1 MIVGEGRAGK
11 TAFSRSIIGDK
22 FAETD
27 STIGIHQFS
36 CVVNQMSASGS
47 ASSWSKSTGRA
58 KEYESAI
65 ARNMKQAKDDA
76 RNKKEKSILD
86 SSSLRESRQVDE
98 IDNKPAF
105 HATSGVDA
113 HHMGETPE
121 KSSLVDVA
129 TTSESGTSSL
139 TLATAL
145 DNEQAT
151 TSTSSNDH
159 DDDYN
164 NGEEQNIETI
174 GKRQLDEDVIA
185 KCLANEIETSSSIH
199 ISVFDYG
206 GQEVFTA
213 IHHLFLTAYGVY
225 ALCFNMEWLVAKDEA
240 EKERCLK
247 YLKFWIDSI
256 YMHTY
261 SIKSDR
267 CAPFILIGT
276 HKDKVVRSDQHHDVD
291 HILNEAFK
299 SSGAWCS
306 KLENKEGRG
315 KDDART
321 NLCFFAVDN
330 KLGREDP
337 VLMQAMSCMETAMEE
352 AEYTHTKVP
361 LEWLAFI
368 DSLRETKKSF
378 FELSD
383 FTAIA
388 MKCGVQRQHIPL
400 ILRFLHEMGMC
411 MYNDEPA
418 LKDLVI
424 MDAID
429 YLVTPA
435 SRVIC
440 NHSGQGDDKTRHV
453 LPEGIMSE
461 VNKSSYRPK
470 WQELVNEG
478 ILSTSLLPLIWKDFQ
493 LAQSEVDR
501 LLSLMTQ
508 YGLLVPLVSD
518 DESEGDIRYVVPS
531 LLPIC
536 NDPDFYDVKG
546 KWGDESEASTC
557 YFFFTLSKAFEN
569 KPELN
574 CAHLKENG
582 FCPSGLY
589 ERLVGKIIMWTQ
601 ATSMDGKF
609 NPDDVAL
616 FKEVSI
622 LSFGSRCFRLSASQA
637 LRRLNCLRVDVQ
649 GSDPLVIVQKLTEL
663 IEHVIKESMKGLS
676 VMLLLP
682 RLNGTRTNLECIR
695 QLEQNHDF
703 NSSSLLSLVAIKDA
717 VKSNNGLK
725 HKAKTIISFDDL
737 KRYYA
742 SWLQVYS
749 AKDRYDMFIS
759 YRWGDDDKPL
769 ARQIFDAMS
778 NHKLDD
784 RAIDVFLDVCRLKDG
799 EQFDK
804 EFARALINSKVILPL
819 ITMDCVARFRSHTGK
834 LVDNVLLEWILA
846 HECKQANS
854 HDINL
859 SLVQFVFPVYVG
871 HRKKS
876 NESNSLHIE
885 PFDFNLYSQLSDE
898 VPVATIAK
906 AKQILIANGIETFS
920 GQFETWTVRSFMA
933 EFMSYKGIVASECK
947 QHRRLVSVIA
957 SDVFGNILAQAN
969 YSRPPSR
976 VAKKLREEVISA
988 SAVSND
994 NNGDSSNVGSSL
1006 RSDREVDAG
1015 RYNKAY
1021 EILMNKD
1028 NCRKNQFETLHEY
1041 LDEELGVTSGEKLM
1055 KTRKEWHEKIAEH
1068 LKGVPRDEYLSLI
1081 SNP

>member
-1 MIVGEGRAGK
+1 MMIVGEGRAGK

-22 FAETD
+22 FTETD
-27 STIGIHQFS
+27 STIGIDQFS

-47 ASSWSKSTGRA
+47 GSLWSRSTGRT

-65 ARNMKQAKDDA
+65 ARNMKQAKDDDT
-76 RNKKEKSILD
+76 NKEEKSILD
-86 SSSLRESRQVDE
+86 SSSLRQSRQVDE
-98 IDNKPAF
+98 IDNKAVF
-105 HATSGVDA
+105 HATSDVDA

-121 KSSLVDVA
+121 KSLVDIA
-129 TTSESGTSSL
+129 TTSESSASKTS
-139 TLATAL
+139 TVVTAVH
-145 DNEQAT
+145 NEQAT
-151 TSTSSNDH
+151 TSTSNDH

-164 NGEEQNIETI
+164 NEKEQSVETV
-174 GKRQLDEDVIA
+174 GKRPLDEDLIA

-225 ALCFNMEWLVAKDEA
+225 ALCFNMEWLVGKDEV

-276 HKDKVVRSDQHHDVD
+276 HKDKVARSDQHHDVD

-315 KDDART
+315 KDDARS

-337 VLMQAMSCMETAMEE
+337 VLMQAMSRMEKAMEE

-429 YLVTPA
+429 YFVTPA

-453 LPEGIMSE
+453 LPEGVMSE
-461 VNKSSYRPK
+461 LTKSSNQPK
-470 WQELVNEG
+470 WLELVNEG
-478 ILSTSLLPLIWKDFQ
+478 ILSKSLLSLIWKDLQ
-493 LAQSEVDR
+493 LAQLEVDR

-518 DESEGDIRYVVPS
+518 DESEADIRYVVPS
-531 LLPIC
+531 LLPTC
-536 NDPDFYDVKG
+536 SDPDFNDVKG
-546 KWGDESEASTC
+546 NWGDKSEASTC

-569 KPELN
+569 MPELS

-601 ATSMDGKF
+601 ATSKDGKF
-609 NPDDVAL
+609 NPEDVAL

-622 LSFGSRCFRLSASQA
+622 LSFGSRCFRLTASQA

-649 GSDPLVIVQKLTEL
+649 GSDPLVIVQQLTEL
-663 IEHVIKESMKGLS
+663 VRQVIKESMKGLS

-682 RLNGTRTNLECIR
+682 KLDGTHTNLECIR
-695 QLEQNHDF
+695 QLEQNHDS
-703 NSSSLLSLVAIKDA
+703 NCSSLLSLKAIKNA
-717 VKSNNGLK
+717 VESNNGLK

-737 KRYYA
+737 KRYYT

-759 YRWGDDDKPL
+759 YRWGDDDTPL

-778 NHKLDD
+778 NYKLHD
-784 RAIDVFLDVCRLKDG
+784 RAIDVFLDKCRLKDG
-799 EQFDK
+799 QQFNK

-819 ITMDCVARFRSHTGK
+819 ITMDCVAKLRSHTGEN
-834 LVDNVLLEWILA
+834 VDNVLLEWILA
-846 HECKQANS
+846 YECKQANS
-854 HDINL
+854 RDSNL
-859 SLVQFVFPVYVG
+859 SRVQSVFPLYVG
-871 HRKKS
+871 RRKKS
-876 NESNSLHIE
+876 SESNSLHIE
-885 PFDFNLYSQLSDE
+885 QFDFNLNSQLSDKA
-898 VPVATIAK
+898 PVATIAK
-906 AKQILIANGIETFS
+906 AKQMLIANGIESFS
-920 GQFETWTVRSFMA
+920 EQFETWTVRSFMA
-933 EFMSYKGIVASECK
+933 EFIAFLGMDASKCK
-947 QHRRLVSVIA
+947 QHRRLVSAFA
-957 SDVFGNILAQAN
+957 SDVYMLAHAN
-969 YSRPPSR
+969 RSRPPSR
-976 VAKKLREEVISA
+976 VATKLREEVISS
-988 SAVSND
+988 SAFSND
-994 NNGDSSNVGSSL
+994 NIYGSSNDGSSL
-1006 RSDREVDAG
+1006 WNGREVDVS
-1015 RYNKAY
+1015 RYDKAY

-1028 NCRKNQFETLHEY
+1028 NCRKNQFETLCEY
-1041 LDEELGVTSGEKLM
+1041 LDDELGVTNGTRLM
-1055 KTRKEWHEKIAEH
+1055 KTRVERHEKIAEY
-1068 LKGVPRDEYLSLI
+1068 LKEVPRDEYMSLI
-1081 SNP
+1081 SNS